1 MIKNVFITGGLG
13 QDGQILTKL
22 LDKKKLNIKVI
33 TKQISKNIK
42 KNNFIFNDLS
52 NKKKIDLIF
61 SKTKPDIVL
70 HLASNNPSFGQKNY
84 NLFYKKNF
92 IATKNIFLSTF
103 QSNINAK
110 FIFCSSSQIF
120 KKKWSG

>member
-52 NKKKIDLIF
+52 NKKKNRSYFL
-61 SKTKPDIVL
+61 
-70 HLASNNPSFGQKNY
+70 KN
-84 NLFYKKNF
+84 
-92 IATKNIFLSTF
+92 
-103 QSNINAK
+103 
-110 FIFCSSSQIF
+110 
-120 KKKWSG
+120 